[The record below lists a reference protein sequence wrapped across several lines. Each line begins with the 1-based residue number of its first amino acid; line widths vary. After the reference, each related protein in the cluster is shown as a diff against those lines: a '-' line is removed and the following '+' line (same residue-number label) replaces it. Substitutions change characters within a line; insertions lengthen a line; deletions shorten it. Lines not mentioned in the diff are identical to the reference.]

1 MNDDHLFRAAREC
14 SFKSDYT
21 GGGKAR
27 IGCVVV
33 YKNTILAKGW
43 NSDKTHTD
51 QAKFNVMRFKDSGNR
66 YLPNKIHSEVA
77 ALSKIKYL
85 DIDFNKVHVYVY
97 RELKNGKLALARPCQ
112 ACVAAIKS
120 LGIRNIHYTTAD
132 GYAFERLIKEKD

>member
-21 GGGKAR
+21 GGNKTQ

-51 QAKFNVMRFKDSGNR
+51 QAKFNVVRFKDSGNR
-66 YLPNKIHSEVA
+66 YLPNKIHAEIA

-85 DIDFNKVHVYVY
+85 DIDFSKVHVYTY
-97 RELKNGKLALARPCQ
+97 RELKDGSIALAKPCSACMQ
-112 ACVAAIKS
+112 AIRS

-132 GYAFERLIKEKD
+132 GYAFEKLMEKKK